1 MEEPRPAPRTNAT
14 TFRVS
19 EIPISVS
26 KRRLLDFVTGIL
38 DLSSDSSGN
47 NYNFAI
53 LDSSLAPSPADQDRF
68 QVATITFECV
78 PPKLSLCARNGGQVR
93 FEITVDGVSSQVSFD
108 SHFIGMTP
116 LNDGVGDGYA
126 VE

>member
-38 DLSSDSSGN
+38 SSDSGG
-47 NYNFAI
+47 NYNFTI

-116 LNDGVGDGYA
+116 LNDGVGDSYA